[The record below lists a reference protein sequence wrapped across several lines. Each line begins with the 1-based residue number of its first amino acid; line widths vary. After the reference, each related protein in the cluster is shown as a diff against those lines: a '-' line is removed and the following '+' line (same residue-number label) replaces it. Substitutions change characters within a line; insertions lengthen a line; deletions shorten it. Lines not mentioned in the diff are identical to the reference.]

1 MAPIKFEEQIK
12 DKLEARE
19 VSPSS
24 GAWSKLFQQLDAEES
39 QNKKPLFWWFGIAA
53 SIALLVF
60 VSAIYFNNIEESS
73 IDNTIVNDKIKPNN
87 NIESPFIDEVKE
99 NIQIANT
106 VVNNEDEF
114 EAKEG
119 QTPSVKTNKIN
130 TKKNTIVLTKSR
142 TQDVAVAE
150 KVKPTSVI
158 SANPKDIK
166 LEIQEP
172 KNIIEFNSV
181 VAELQD
187 SKSRAN
193 NTVSNSQ
200 IDSLLKAASR
210 DLFKD
215 KNLKNNARVVNAK
228 TLLQDVEED
237 LGQSFRTRIFES
249 LKGNYKR
256 VKTAVAQRNN

>member
-24 GAWSKLFQQLDAEES
+24 GAWSKLSQQLDAEES
-39 QNKKPLFWWFGIAA
+39 ENKKPLFWWFGIAA

-60 VSAIYFNNIEESS
+60 VSAIYFTNAEEPSLH
-73 IDNTIVNDKIKPNN
+73 NTIVNDTTKPVNN
-87 NIESPFIDEVKE
+87 VDSSVIEEVKE
-99 NIQIANT
+99 NVQIANT
-106 VVNNEDEF
+106 VLNNDDEF
-114 EAKEG
+114 EVQKS
-119 QTPSVKTNKIN
+119 QKPTIKLNKTNTN
-130 TKKNTIVLTKSR
+130 NRVLIKSR

-181 VAELQD
+181 VVQLQD

-193 NTVSNSQ
+193 TTVSNFQ

>member
-1 MAPIKFEEQIK
+1 M
-12 DKLEARE
+12 
-19 VSPSS
+19 
-24 GAWSKLFQQLDAEES
+24 
-39 QNKKPLFWWFGIAA
+39 
-53 SIALLVF
+53 
-60 VSAIYFNNIEESS
+60 
-73 IDNTIVNDKIKPNN
+73 
-87 NIESPFIDEVKE
+87 
-99 NIQIANT
+99 
-106 VVNNEDEF
+106 
-114 EAKEG
+114 
-119 QTPSVKTNKIN
+119 
-130 TKKNTIVLTKSR
+130 
-142 TQDVAVAE
+142 
-150 KVKPTSVI
+150 KPTSVI
-158 SANPKDIK
+158 SANPKDLK

-181 VAELQD
+181 VAQLQD

>member
-24 GAWSKLFQQLDAEES
+24 GAWSKLSQQLDAEES
-39 QNKKPLFWWFGIAA
+39 ENKKPLFWWFGIAA

-60 VSAIYFNNIEESS
+60 VSAIYFTNAEEPSLH
-73 IDNTIVNDKIKPNN
+73 NTIVNDTTKPVNN
-87 NIESPFIDEVKE
+87 VDSSVIEEVKE
-99 NIQIANT
+99 NVQIANT
-106 VVNNEDEF
+106 VLNNDDEL
-114 EAKEG
+114 EVKES
-119 QTPSVKTNKIN
+119 QKPTIKLNKTNTN
-130 TKKNTIVLTKSR
+130 NRVLTKSR

-158 SANPKDIK
+158 SANPKDLK

-181 VAELQD
+181 VVQLQD

-193 NTVSNSQ
+193 TTVSNSQ